1 MKEHPIRV
9 LLLPK
14 FETGAMTGDFPG
26 EAQHLY
32 ENWCLGGQEYEIT
45 GGFPGHKLYVR
56 DRVALYV
63 TGMGKVNAALSLQA
77 VLLDPRFDFS
87 RCFVISV
94 GCAGSAWGRTV
105 MGDVVVVTAAL
116 DYDLGHHAD
125 IRELPADTEFTWF
138 HDPAFDG
145 SACRFLNRDL
155 TDRVYYLLKD
165 MKPRTTEQTKAFM
178 AHSFNHAP
186 WAIRE
191 PQVIKGTTISGD
203 NYWKG
208 DYGRRNAEEMVRVY
222 NCPDPFALAEME
234 DVALAVALDRLG
246 MLDRY
251 IIIRSSVNMD
261 CFMNGHT
268 PHSLWTHGHV
278 IAAEDSAESAD
289 IFPTAMENNAKAVGR
304 ILDAILDGSLVPEG

>member
-1 MKEHPIRV
+1 MNTQAIKI

-14 FETGAMTGDFPG
+14 FESGEMSGDFPG

-32 ENWCLGGQEYEIT
+32 EAWCQGGTEYEIR
-45 GGFPGHKLYVR
+45 GGFPGHKLYVK
-56 DRVALYV
+56 DGVALYV

-87 RCFVISV
+87 RCYVISV

-105 MGDVVVVTAAL
+105 MGDVFVITAAL

-125 IRELPADTEFTWF
+125 IRELPEDTAHTWF

-145 SACRFLNRDL
+145 SACRLLNRDL
-155 TDRVYYLLKD
+155 TDRVYALVKD
-165 MKPRTTEQTKAFM
+165 FRPRTTPATRRFM
-178 AHSFNHAP
+178 AHSFDRAD
-186 WAIRE
+186 WAVRE
-191 PQVIKGTTISGD
+191 PMVLQGTTISGD

-208 DYGRRNAEEMVRVY
+208 DYGRRNAEEMVRIY
-222 NCPDPFALAEME
+222 GCPHPFALAEME

-261 CFMNGHT
+261 CFMNGET
-268 PHSLWTHGHV
+268 PHSLWKDGHV
-278 IAAEDSAESAD
+278 IAAETSAESAD
-289 IFPTAMENNAKAVGR
+289 IFPTAMENNAQVTGMVIR
-304 ILDAILDGSLVPEG
+304 AILDGSLEGK

>member
-1 MKEHPIRV
+1 MQKQAIRV

-32 ENWCLGGQEYEIT
+32 EDWCIGGQEYEIR
-45 GGFPGHKLYVR
+45 GGFPSHKLYVR
-56 DRVALYV
+56 DGVALYV

-77 VLLDPRFDFS
+77 VLLDSRFDFS
-87 RCFVISV
+87 DCYVISV

-125 IRELPADTEFTWF
+125 IRELPENTEVTWF
-138 HDPAFDG
+138 HDPAFDS
-145 SACRFLNRDL
+145 SACRFLNRNL
-155 TDRVYYLLKD
+155 TDRVYDLLKD
-165 MKPRTTEQTKAFM
+165 TQPKTTAQTRTFM
-178 AHSFNHAP
+178 AHAFGCAP

-191 PQVIKGTTISGD
+191 PQVIRGTTISGD

-208 DYGRRNAEEMVRVY
+208 ESGRRNAEEMVRVY
-222 NCPDPFALAEME
+222 GCPDPFALAEME

-251 IIIRSSVNMD
+251 IVIRSSVNMD
-261 CFMNGHT
+261 CFMNGQT
-268 PHSLWTHGHV
+268 PHSLWKGGHV
-278 IAAEDSAESAD
+278 IAAESSAESAD
-289 IFPTAMENNAKAVGR
+289 IFPTAMENNARQWAK
-304 ILDAILDGSLVPEG
+304 